1 MNRIIKKFRQLVANT
16 SWNRKRKYLIN
27 CGAHIGNGTRINCTV
42 KMFGTEPYL
51 IKIGDD
57 CLIADEVHF
66 ITHDGGVKVLNT
78 LGYFENERMDN
89 IAPIIIGD
97 NVYIGT
103 GAYIMP
109 GVRIGNNAIIGAGAI
124 VTHDIEDNVIAV
136 GIPAKAIESVEDYYL
151 HSMRKGRLRPT
162 ANMGYEEKKE
172 FYKNMYSNAWQSDSE
187 TLN

>member
-16 SWNRKRKYLIN
+16 SWSRKRKYLIN
-27 CGAHIGNGTRINCTV
+27 NGAHIGKGTRINCTV

-51 IKIGDD
+51 IKIGED

-66 ITHDGGVKVLNT
+66 ITHDGGIKVLNT
-78 LGYFENERMDN
+78 LGYFGNERMDN
-89 IAPIIIGD
+89 IAPIIIGN

-109 GVRIGNNAIIGAGAI
+109 GVSIGNNSIIGAGAI
-124 VTHDIEDNVIAV
+124 VTHDIEDNVVAV

-151 HSMRKGRLRPT
+151 HSMSKGRLRPT
-162 ANMGYEEKKE
+162 ANKGYEEKKNI
-172 FYKNMYSNAWQSDSE
+172 YKSIYSNVLHNDSD
-187 TLN
+187 TMN